1 MARLPDARPN
11 LFYVATDKNTANAK
25 NSEPGRL
32 VWARSRPRMR
42 RRMLWYATFVNV
54 GLSMW
59 VGVVDGGPIME
70 TRNLPAIRALR
81 PAWNK
86 GRIVGQKRPLKPKH
100 VWAIRVRLEL
110 AENHRD
116 VALFNLAIDSK
127 LRGCDLVR
135 MKVADV
141 MASGQIKER
150 ASVLQS
156 KTQKPVRFEISE
168 GTRSS
173 LARWM
178 REPLMVGSEYLWP
191 GRFHERLHISTRQ
204 YARIVRDWVTSI
216 GLEASAYGTHSMRR
230 TKVTQIYK
238 KTGNLRAVQL
248 LLGHTKMDSTVRYL
262 GVELEDALM
271 ISESIEI

>member
-1 MARLPDARPN
+1 MQIP
-11 LFYVATDKNTANAK
+11 
-25 NSEPGRL
+25 
-32 VWARSRPRMR
+32 
-42 RRMLWYATFVNV
+42 
-54 GLSMW
+54 
-59 VGVVDGGPIME
+59 
-70 TRNLPAIRALR
+70 NLPAIRARR

-110 AENHRD
+110 AERHRD
-116 VALFNLAIDSK
+116 LALFNMAIDSK
-127 LRGCDLVR
+127 LRGCDLVQ

-168 GTRSS
+168 GTRASV
-173 LARWM
+173 AKWM
-178 REPLMVGSEYLWP
+178 ANPLMVRSEYLWP
-191 GRFHERLHISTRQ
+191 GRFHQRSHISTRQ
-204 YARIVRDWVTSI
+204 YARIVRHWISSI
-216 GLEASAYGTHSMRR
+216 GLEITAYGTHTMRR

-262 GVELEDALM
+262 GVELEDALA
-271 ISESIEI
+271 IAEAIEI